1 MVMEE
6 DGANSPNPSSYNN
19 GPVFLRTGACEEK
32 DDRLSWNLLG
42 SKYKVMSENPEM
54 TQLQIAV
61 RMSTYSVPQ
70 KRLRPL

>member
-19 GPVFLRTGACEEK
+19 GSVFLRTGACEEK

-42 SKYKVMSENPEM
+42 SKYKVMSENW
-54 TQLQIAV
+54 
-61 RMSTYSVPQ
+61 R
-70 KRLRPL
+70 